1 MTLLTALLQALT
13 AGFFYHTARFTGNG
27 YKTVKHQHTIHPH
40 PNCALAEQQPRWVIY
55 HELVFTTKEFM
66 RQVTEIEPRWLTEVA
81 PHYYKSKEIEET
93 TRKMPKTKGVAKAEL
108 DSREE
113 G

>member
-1 MTLLTALLQALT
+1 MKSSESLIFALT

-40 PNCALAEQQPRWVIY
+40 PNSAMAEQQPRWVLY
-55 HELVFTTKEFM
+55 HELVFTTREFM

-81 PHYYKSKEIEET
+81 PHYYKATEIEEA
-93 TRKMPKTKGVAKAEL
+93 TRKMPKNRGVARADLEAR
-108 DSREE
+108 DA
-113 G
+113 